1 MTNSRDRRK
10 RVTQF
15 LVEEFGMNLATATD
29 LVTTAPAVKGGS

>member
-10 RVTQF
+10 GVTQF
-15 LVEEFGMNLATATD
+15 LVEEFG